1 MVPSTPARM
10 LYRCF
15 QCVAGLPG
23 LGGRDGL
30 VDLARAQ
37 EQLAAGAGCG
47 APGPGRAFPAGSG
60 GEPDHDRLPSLLL
73 DARAPHGAGGA
84 LRAGHLLVV
93 PVDGER
99 LGGVSPGAGLRRA
112 AGQQRAE
119 QGDAAG
125 ARRRSSRSAE
135 VYPASTT
142 CSAGH
147 QPGGS
152 RSCRGPA
159 RSSRRRARSRPWWPR
174 CVIRF
179 GACRVPSGS
188 GSPQVSLRWTL

>member
-1 MVPSTPARM
+1 M

-15 QCVAGLPG
+15 RCWLDCPA
-23 LGGRDGL
+23 
-30 VDLARAQ
+30 LAAATASWISRAQ

-60 GEPDHDRLPSLLL
+60 SEPDHDRLPFLLL
-73 DARAPHGAGGA
+73 DARAPHDAGDA
-84 LRAGHLLVV
+84 LRAGHLLAV

-112 AGQQRAE
+112 ARQQRPE

-125 ARRRSSRSAE
+125 AGARQQIGRGI
-135 VYPASTT
+135 
-142 CSAGH
+142 AGIRH
-147 QPGGS
+147 MLSGQQAGG
-152 RSCRGPA
+152 GHL
-159 RSSRRRARSRPWWPR
+159 
-174 CVIRF
+174 VVDGLGF

-188 GSPQVSLRWTL
+188 GSPQVSLRRALQPSRPLPRFSE